1 MISKLLTN
9 KLPHIMTMQ
18 KNKIK
23 IPLLA
28 LLLFSVLV
36 GGCNIFKGKT
46 KESQAIQPPVVAA
59 NIPFNEYLIHNDSSI
74 TIKLSTG
81 TAINVQPGIFER
93 EDGNPIEGPITLKV
107 REFHSAYDI
116 LRSGIP
122 MSINSS
128 QKDFLQSAG
137 MIELRANN
145 NGNELKVKEG
155 KQIEIAL
162 AGYNLSNGY
171 DLYYTS
177 DGSSWSQT
185 GRFVSDSNYQRN
197 NRIKELSIIPKVP
210 TDTVDMGKDLIFS
223 LKADLTEVPYLK
235 PFSNLQWRVSKK
247 DISPKVI
254 DAIRIIWDEVSI
266 KQIKGNKLENELVF
280 KRKQFDTSGNQI
292 VQQLV
297 VKASPIVGGKNN
309 REDRKLF
316 AQQMDMYKNT
326 LAKIEEEKARLA
338 KEADM
343 LNSFTI
349 SKMGIWNIDK
359 IMKRDDLILVN
370 ASFDFE
376 KEINR
381 DINKLKVFVIYED
394 DNSVI
399 PYASVQW
406 NKIGIRPNSKVSL
419 VAVLLKN
426 ELAVITSDELQ
437 RQLRGASNSILFATK
452 RVSGVD
458 YLKKF

>member
-1 MISKLLTN
+1 
-9 KLPHIMTMQ
+9 MTIQ
-18 KNKIK
+18 NNKIK
-23 IPLLA
+23 TTVLA
-28 LLLFSVLV
+28 LFLLSIL
-36 GGCNIFKGKT
+36 GEGCNIFNVKT
-46 KESQAIQPPVVAA
+46 KGSQVIEPPVVAA
-59 NIPFNEYLIHNDSSI
+59 DIPFNEYLIHNDGSR

-81 TAINVQPGIFER
+81 TVINIQQNIFER
-93 EDGNPIEGPITLKV
+93 EDGKPIEGPITLKV

-171 DLYYTS
+171 DLYYTT
-177 DGSSWSQT
+177 DGNSWSQT
-185 GRFVSDSNYQRN
+185 GRYVSDSNYQRN
-197 NRIKELSIIPKVP
+197 NRIKELSIIPKLP
-210 TDTVDMGKDLIFS
+210 TDTVEMGKGFIFS

-235 PFSNLQWRVSKK
+235 PFSNLQWKVSKK
-247 DISPKVI
+247 DMSPKVI
-254 DAIRIIWDEVSI
+254 EAIRIIWDEVSI
-266 KQIKGNKLENELVF
+266 KQIKGNKLENELLF
-280 KRKQFDTSGNQI
+280 KRKQSDTSGNQI
-292 VQQLV
+292 VEQLV
-297 VKASPIVGGKNN
+297 VKASPIVGGKNK

-359 IMKRDDLILVN
+359 IMKRDDFILVN

-399 PYASVQW
+399 PYNTAQW
-406 NKIGIRPNSKVSL
+406 NKIGFKLNSKVSF
-419 VAVLLKN
+419 VVVLPKN
-426 ELAVITSDELQ
+426 ELAVISSDELQ

-452 RVSGVD
+452 RISGID
-458 YLKKF
+458 YLKKFRM

>member
-1 MISKLLTN
+1 MRIQN
-9 KLPHIMTMQ
+9 
-18 KNKIK
+18 NKIK
-23 IPLLA
+23 KTALAFFLL
-28 LLLFSVLV
+28 SIIV
-36 GGCNIFKGKT
+36 GGCNIFNGKT
-46 KESQAIQPPVVAA
+46 KGSQVIEPPVVAA
-59 NIPFNEYLIHNDSSI
+59 DIPFNEYFFDKDSSKS
-74 TIKLSTG
+74 IKLSTG
-81 TAINVQPGIFER
+81 TVINIQQNIFER
-93 EDGNPIEGPITLKV
+93 EDGKPLEGQITLKV

-122 MSINSS
+122 MSINDS
-128 QKDFLQSAG
+128 QKNFLQSAG

-171 DLYYTS
+171 DLYYTA
-177 DGSSWSQT
+177 DGNSWSQT
-185 GRFVSDSNYQRN
+185 GRFVSDSNFQRN

-210 TDTVDMGKDLIFS
+210 SDTVEMGKDFIFS

-247 DISPKVI
+247 DMSPKVI
-254 DAIRIIWDEVSI
+254 EAIRKIWDEVSI
-266 KQIKGNKLENELVF
+266 RQIKGNKLENELVF
-280 KRKQFDTSGNQI
+280 KRNQSDTSGNQT

-316 AQQMDMYKNT
+316 AEQMDQYKNT
-326 LAKIEEEKARLA
+326 LAKIEEEKVRLL
-338 KEADM
+338 KEADI
-343 LNSFTI
+343 LNSFKI

-359 IMKRDDLILVN
+359 IMKRDDFILVN

-399 PYASVQW
+399 PYTAVQW

-437 RQLRGASNSILFATK
+437 RQLKGASRSILFATK
-452 RVSGVD
+452 RVSGID
-458 YLKKF
+458 YLQKIKM

>member
-1 MISKLLTN
+1 
-9 KLPHIMTMQ
+9 MTIQ
-18 KNKIK
+18 NNKIK
-23 IPLLA
+23 TTVLA
-28 LLLFSVLV
+28 LFLLSILG
-36 GGCNIFKGKT
+36 GGCNIFNGKT
-46 KESQAIQPPVVAA
+46 KESQVIQPPVVAA
-59 NIPFNEYLIHNDSSI
+59 DITFNEYLIHNDSSR

-81 TAINVQPGIFER
+81 TVINIQQNIFER
-93 EDGNPIEGPITLKV
+93 EDGKPIEGQITLKV

-122 MSINSS
+122 MSINDI
-128 QKDFLQSAG
+128 QKNFLQSAG

-171 DLYYTS
+171 DLYYTP

-197 NRIKELSIIPKVP
+197 NRIKELSIIPKLP
-210 TDTVDMGKDLIFS
+210 TDTVEMGKDFIFS

-235 PFSNLQWRVSKK
+235 PFSNLQWKVSKK
-247 DISPKVI
+247 DVSPKVI
-254 DAIRIIWDEVSI
+254 EAIRIIWDEVSI
-266 KQIKGNKLENELVF
+266 RQIKGNRLVNELVF
-280 KRKQFDTSGNQI
+280 KRKQSDTSGNQI
-292 VQQLV
+292 VEQLV

-316 AQQMDMYKNT
+316 TEQMDQYKNT

-359 IMKRDDLILVN
+359 IMKRDDFILVD

-399 PYASVQW
+399 PYTTVQW
-406 NKIGIRPNSKVSL
+406 NKIGFKLNSKVSL
-419 VAVLLKN
+419 VVVLPKN
-426 ELAVITSDELQ
+426 ELAVISSDELQ
-437 RQLRGASNSILFATK
+437 RQLRAPSRSILFATK
-452 RVSGVD
+452 RVSGID
-458 YLKKF
+458 YLQKLKM

>member
-1 MISKLLTN
+1 
-9 KLPHIMTMQ
+9 
-18 KNKIK
+18 
-23 IPLLA
+23 
-28 LLLFSVLV
+28 
-36 GGCNIFKGKT
+36 
-46 KESQAIQPPVVAA
+46 
-59 NIPFNEYLIHNDSSI
+59 
-74 TIKLSTG
+74 
-81 TAINVQPGIFER
+81 
-93 EDGNPIEGPITLKV
+93 
-107 REFHSAYDI
+107 
-116 LRSGIP
+116 
-122 MSINSS
+122 
-128 QKDFLQSAG
+128 

-185 GRFVSDSNYQRN
+185 GQFVSDSNYQRN

-210 TDTVDMGKDLIFS
+210 TDTVDMGKDFIFS

-247 DISPKVI
+247 DMSSKVI
-254 DAIRIIWDEVSI
+254 EAIRIIWDEVSI

-292 VQQLV
+292 VEQLV

-326 LAKIEEEKARLA
+326 LAKIEEEKTRLS

-376 KEINR
+376 KEINS
-381 DINKLKVFVIYED
+381 KVDAILESAKSQKDEEKKSKMHFFNFLAESKRNEFESLTPAVQEKIVDLFENTKWYGSIDANNIWESAFAKPVAKND
-394 DNSVI
+394 WLANMPNRYAESWNSLNESQKNAI
-399 PYASVQW
+399 KAQASVRVLDTQYQIDSFW
-406 NKIGIRPNSKVSL
+406 SSRDLRVSKVESTET
-419 VAVLLKN
+419 VAPINESSKYETPTDYMETVAAELK
-426 ELAVITSDELQ
+426 
-437 RQLRGASNSILFATK
+437 RRFK
-452 RVSGVD
+452 R
-458 YLKKF
+458 